1 MLLIFKDF
9 KKNEVINEK
18 EIDVGDHIPNGHDSV
33 TLANGKNSLVI
44 GVNYFLSTKSNELY
58 EKIEVLLE
66 VFEKEK
72 K

>member
-18 EIDVGDHIPNGHDSV
+18 EIDVGAHIPNSHDSV
-33 TLANGKNSLVI
+33 TLANGKNCLVI